1 MRSNAGQLL
10 FEILFTRFWARLLM
24 LSLAFVATLLGL
36 VGPFLQKTFLDRL
49 SGSTR
54 FSSLQIS
61 LMNDWT
67 PTHLLLASFC
77 CLFGALFL
85 YQCVIYLGNKEALWM
100 QRNLADRL
108 YHHTLSLQTES
119 LHGRAVGEIVSI
131 YTTDIPG
138 ATILLEQSLPQGFG
152 ILFPL
157 LLGPWALVHFL
168 EIPAQILLPI
178 LAVLLL
184 INFSLAYRQS
194 LFFFLFKQLAADRVG
209 LVNEWIQNIRIL
221 RILDWVSQFEEK
233 IFKVRKIET
242 RNRISMLNNGQTMNG
257 IASSVTFILNLTLI
271 WSLIHYS
278 PHQLSAGTLL
288 AMLWIVAIF
297 LTRPF
302 RQLPWFF
309 TFIFDGWTSLKRV
322 AEILS
327 LQNRLQDNSADAE
340 TAVTTPQPNLTL
352 ALDVKNLCLTSL
364 HGSPLLK
371 NISFNVK
378 QGEFLAIVGEV
389 GSGKSLLLSSLMG
402 QTGATATHYF
412 ACGQNVQK
420 LSRAEQQKFFSFVP
434 QEGFI
439 ISATLRENVAF
450 RYETD
455 NSKDAEYLAS
465 LKRAEFDLNAERTQS
480 GLETEIGERGVNLSG
495 GQKQRVS
502 LARADLR
509 FAPILLLDDCL
520 SAVDVDTEKKL
531 IENLFLG
538 DWKSRTRVLV
548 THRLGVLKHVDRILF
563 LDRGKLVAQGT
574 FDELQKN
581 KQFSLYTESL
591 ALDEKRNQAAVTI

>member
-1 MRSNAGQLL
+1 MRSNARQLL
-10 FEILFTRFWARLLM
+10 FEILLTRLWVRLLM
-24 LSLAFVATLLGL
+24 LLLALTATTLGL
-36 VGPFLQKTFLDRL
+36 LGPFLQKTFLDRL
-49 SGSTR
+49 SGSDR
-54 FSSLQIS
+54 FSTIHVSLIS
-61 LMNDWT
+61 NWT
-67 PTHLLLASFC
+67 PTFLLLTSFC

-152 ILFPL
+152 IVFPL
-157 LLGPWALVHFL
+157 LLGPWALIHFL
-168 EIPAQILLPI
+168 EVPAHILLPI

-221 RILDWVSQFEEK
+221 RILDWISQFEEK

-257 IASSVTFILNLTLI
+257 IASSVTFILNLVLI

-327 LQNRLQDNSADAE
+327 LQNRIKDSKTESQ
-340 TAVTTPQPNLTL
+340 NLTSGQAPKL
-352 ALDVKNLCLTSL
+352 SAALDVKNLCLTSL
-364 HGSPLLK
+364 HGIPLLK
-371 NISFNVK
+371 NISFHV
-378 QGEFLAIVGEV
+378 QRGEFLAIVGEV

-402 QTGATATHYF
+402 QTGATTDHYF
-412 ACGQNVQK
+412 ACGQNTQT
-420 LSRAEQQKFFSFVP
+420 LTRAEQQKFFSFVP

-439 ISATLRENVAF
+439 ISASLRENVAF
-450 RYETD
+450 QYETD
-455 NSKDAEYLAS
+455 SSQDPEYLAS
-465 LKRAEFDLNAERTQS
+465 LKRAEFDLSAERTQA
-480 GLETEIGERGVNLSG
+480 GLDTEIGERGVNLSG

-502 LARADLR
+502 LARVDLR
-509 FAPILLLDDCL
+509 DSPILLLDDCL

-538 DWKSRTRVLV
+538 AWKTRTRLLV
-548 THRLGVLKHVDRILF
+548 THRLSVLKHVDRILF
-563 LDRGKLVAQGT
+563 LDHGALVAQGS

-581 KQFSLYTESL
+581 AQFFLYTESL
-591 ALDEKRNQAAVTI
+591 ALEEKKNQEAVTI